1 MRRNSK
7 RTEKLINRFFNII
20 KKDGGEYVEVFLIR
34 DLLMNDYIE
43 GRESQLIVGMIEEI
57 IEEYITPQIEESLE
71 GMNESDK
78 YIGDKSVALAYS
90 LMSMGNIDG
99 AIEVINH
106 YGEWKY
112 SHPYIYYC
120 MVRELERVTGENYIE
135 LCI

>member
-20 KKDGGEYVEVFLIR
+20 KEGGEYNEVFLIR

-43 GRESQLIVGMIEEI
+43 GRESQLIVGMIEET

-99 AIEVINH
+99 AIEVINR

-120 MVRELERVTGENYIE
+120 MVRELERIIGETLIE
-135 LCI
+135 LYI

>member
-20 KKDGGEYVEVFLIR
+20 KKDGGKYNEVFLIR

-71 GMNESDK
+71 GMDESDK

-99 AIEVINH
+99 AIEVINR

-120 MVRELERVTGENYIE
+120 MVRELERIIGENLIE
-135 LCI
+135 LYI

>member
-20 KKDGGEYVEVFLIR
+20 KGGGEYNEVFLIR
-34 DLLMNDYIE
+34 DLLMSEYIE
-43 GRESQLIVGMIEEI
+43 GRERQLIVGMVEEI

-71 GMNESDK
+71 GISEADK
-78 YIGDKSVALAYS
+78 HIGDKSVVLAYS
-90 LMSMGNIDG
+90 LISMGNING

-120 MVRELERVTGENYIE
+120 MVRELERVTGETLIE

>member
-20 KKDGGEYVEVFLIR
+20 KKDGGEYVEIYLIR

-43 GRESQLIVGMIEEI
+43 GRESQLIVGMIEET

-71 GMNESDK
+71 GMDESDK
-78 YIGDKSVALAYS
+78 YIEDKSVALAYS

-99 AIEVINH
+99 AIEVINR

-120 MVRELERVTGENYIE
+120 MVRELERIIGETLIE
-135 LCI
+135 LYI

>member
-20 KKDGGEYVEVFLIR
+20 KKGGEYNEVFLIR
-34 DLLMNDYIE
+34 DLLMSEYIE
-43 GRESQLIVGMIEEI
+43 GRERQLTVGMIEET

-71 GMNESDK
+71 GMNDSDK
-78 YIGDKSVALAYS
+78 YIGDKSVLLAYS

-99 AIEVINH
+99 AIEVINR

-120 MVRELERVTGENYIE
+120 MVRELERIIGETLIE
-135 LCI
+135 LYI

>member
-1 MRRNSK
+1 MARNLT
-7 RTEKLINRFFNII
+7 RTEKLVYRFFNII
-20 KKDGGEYVEVFLIR
+20 KKDGGEYNEVFLIR
-34 DLLMNDYIE
+34 DLLMSEYIE
-43 GRESQLIVGMIEEI
+43 GRESQLIVGMVEEI

-99 AIEVINH
+99 AIEVINR

-120 MVRELERVTGENYIE
+120 MVRELERIIGETLIE
-135 LCI
+135 LYI

>member
-1 MRRNSK
+1 MARNLT
-7 RTEKLINRFFNII
+7 RTEKLVHRFFDII
-20 KKDGGEYVEVFLIR
+20 KEGGEYNEVFLIR
-34 DLLMNDYIE
+34 DLLMSEYIE
-43 GRESQLIVGMIEEI
+43 GRERQLTVGMIEEI

-71 GMNESDK
+71 GMDEADK
-78 YIGDKSVALAYS
+78 HIGDKSVALAYL
-90 LMSMGNIDG
+90 LMSMKDIDG

-135 LCI
+135 LCL

>member
-7 RTEKLINRFFNII
+7 RTEKLVKRFFNII
-20 KKDGGEYVEVFLIR
+20 KKGGEYNEVFLIR
-34 DLLMNDYIE
+34 DLLMSEYIE
-43 GRESQLIVGMIEEI
+43 GRERQLIVGMIEEI

-99 AIEVINH
+99 AIEVINR

-120 MVRELERVTGENYIE
+120 MVRELERIIGETLIE
-135 LCI
+135 LYI

>member
-20 KKDGGEYVEVFLIR
+20 KKDGGEYVEIYLIR

-43 GRESQLIVGMIEEI
+43 GRESQLIVGMIEET

-120 MVRELERVTGENYIE
+120 MVRELERIIGETLIE
-135 LCI
+135 LYI

>member
-7 RTEKLINRFFNII
+7 RTEKLINRFFDII
-20 KKDGGEYVEVFLIR
+20 KKDGGEYVEIFLIR
-34 DLLMNDYIE
+34 DLLMSEYIE
-43 GRESQLIVGMIEEI
+43 GRERQLLVGMIEET

-71 GMNESDK
+71 GMDESDK

-99 AIEVINH
+99 AIEVINR

-120 MVRELERVTGENYIE
+120 MVRELERIIGETLIE
-135 LCI
+135 LYI

>member
-1 MRRNSK
+1 MARNLT
-7 RTEKLINRFFNII
+7 RTEKLVHRFFDII
-20 KKDGGEYVEVFLIR
+20 KEGGEYNEVFLIR
-34 DLLMNDYIE
+34 DLLMSEYIE
-43 GRESQLIVGMIEEI
+43 GRERQLTVGMVEEI

-71 GMNESDK
+71 GMDEADK
-78 YIGDKSVALAYS
+78 HIGDKSVALAYS

-120 MVRELERVTGENYIE
+120 MVRELERVIGENYIE
-135 LCI
+135 LCL

>member
-7 RTEKLINRFFNII
+7 RTEKLINRFFDII
-20 KKDGGEYVEVFLIR
+20 KEGGEYNEVFLIR
-34 DLLMNDYIE
+34 DLLMSEYIE
-43 GRESQLIVGMIEEI
+43 GRERQLTVGMVEEI

-71 GMNESDK
+71 GMSEADK
-78 YIGDKSVALAYS
+78 RIGDKSVALAYS

-120 MVRELERVTGENYIE
+120 MVRELERVIGENYIE
-135 LCI
+135 LCL

>member
-20 KKDGGEYVEVFLIR
+20 KKGGEYNEVFLIR
-34 DLLMNDYIE
+34 DLLMSEYIE
-43 GRESQLIVGMIEEI
+43 GRERQLIVGMIEEI

-99 AIEVINH
+99 AIEVINR

-120 MVRELERVTGENYIE
+120 MVRELERIIGETLIE
-135 LCI
+135 LYI

>member
-1 MRRNSK
+1 MARNLT
-7 RTEKLINRFFNII
+7 RTEKLVYRFFNII
-20 KKDGGEYVEVFLIR
+20 KKDGGEYNEVFLIR
-34 DLLMNDYIE
+34 DLLMSEYIE
-43 GRESQLIVGMIEEI
+43 GRESQLIVGMVEEI

-71 GMNESDK
+71 GMDESDK

-120 MVRELERVTGENYIE
+120 MVRELERATGENYIE

>member
-1 MRRNSK
+1 MARNLT
-7 RTEKLINRFFNII
+7 RTEKLVHRFFDII
-20 KKDGGEYVEVFLIR
+20 KGGGEYNEVFLIR
-34 DLLMNDYIE
+34 DLLMSEYIE
-43 GRESQLIVGMIEEI
+43 GRERQLTVGMVEEI

-71 GMNESDK
+71 GMSEADK
-78 YIGDKSVALAYS
+78 HIGDKSVALAYS
-90 LMSMGNIDG
+90 LISMKDIDG

-135 LCI
+135 LCL

>member
-20 KKDGGEYVEVFLIR
+20 KKGGEYNEVFLIR
-34 DLLMNDYIE
+34 DLLMSEYIE
-43 GRESQLIVGMIEEI
+43 GRESQLIVGMVEEI

-71 GMNESDK
+71 GMDKSDK

-90 LMSMGNIDG
+90 LMSMGNING

>member
-1 MRRNSK
+1 MARNLT
-7 RTEKLINRFFNII
+7 RTEKLVHRFFDII
-20 KKDGGEYVEVFLIR
+20 KEGGEYNEVFLIR
-34 DLLMNDYIE
+34 DLLMSEYIE
-43 GRESQLIVGMIEEI
+43 GRERQLTVGMVEEI

-71 GMNESDK
+71 GMDEADK
-78 YIGDKSVALAYS
+78 HIGDKSVALAYS

-135 LCI
+135 LCL

>member
-20 KKDGGEYVEVFLIR
+20 KKGGEYNEVFLIR
-34 DLLMNDYIE
+34 DLLMSEYIE
-43 GRESQLIVGMIEEI
+43 GRERQLTVGMIEET

-99 AIEVINH
+99 AIEVINR

-120 MVRELERVTGENYIE
+120 MVRELERIIGETLIE
-135 LCI
+135 LYI

>member
-20 KKDGGEYVEVFLIR
+20 KKDGGEYVEIYLIR

-99 AIEVINH
+99 AIEVINR

-120 MVRELERVTGENYIE
+120 MVRELERIIGETLIE
-135 LCI
+135 LYI

>member
-20 KKDGGEYVEVFLIR
+20 KKGGEYNEVFLIR
-34 DLLMNDYIE
+34 DLLMSEYIE
-43 GRESQLIVGMIEEI
+43 GRERQITVGMIEET

-99 AIEVINH
+99 AIEVINR

-120 MVRELERVTGENYIE
+120 MVRELERIIGETLIE
-135 LCI
+135 LYI

>member
-20 KKDGGEYVEVFLIR
+20 KEGGEYNEIYLIR

-43 GRESQLIVGMIEEI
+43 GREKQLIVGMIEET

-99 AIEVINH
+99 AIEVINR

-120 MVRELERVTGENYIE
+120 MVRELERIIGETLIE
-135 LCI
+135 LYI

>member
-1 MRRNSK
+1 MARNLT
-7 RTEKLINRFFNII
+7 RTEKLVHRFFDII
-20 KKDGGEYVEVFLIR
+20 KEGGEYNEVFLIR
-34 DLLMNDYIE
+34 DLLMSEYIE
-43 GRESQLIVGMIEEI
+43 GRERQLTVGMVEEI

-71 GMNESDK
+71 GMNESDE

-90 LMSMGNIDG
+90 LMSMGNISG

>member
-20 KKDGGEYVEVFLIR
+20 KKDGGKYVEIYLIR

-43 GRESQLIVGMIEEI
+43 GRESQLIVGMIEET

-99 AIEVINH
+99 AIEVINR

-120 MVRELERVTGENYIE
+120 MVRELERIIGETLIE